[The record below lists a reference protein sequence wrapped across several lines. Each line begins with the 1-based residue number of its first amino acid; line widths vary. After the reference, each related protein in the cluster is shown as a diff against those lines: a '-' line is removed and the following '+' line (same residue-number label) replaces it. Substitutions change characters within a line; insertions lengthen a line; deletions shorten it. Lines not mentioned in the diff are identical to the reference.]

1 MQASTLL
8 ANDSDPDDDPLV
20 ITGVGNA
27 VNGSVAFNSQNNV
40 VTFTPTSGYTGT
52 ASFTYTISDGRGGT
66 DTAQVS
72 LSVGSQGVQNVFAP
86 TATPTIVTADDSGDV
101 NLGMKFQADVA
112 GSITGFRFYKGPQN
126 TGPHEAYLWTSTGT
140 LLASATFTNETASG
154 WQSVSLS
161 QEVAIQADT
170 TYVVSYHSNGFYSGD
185 GELLRK

>member
-1 MQASTLL
+1 MFAS
-8 ANDSDPDDDPLV
+8 
-20 ITGVGNA
+20 
-27 VNGSVAFNSQNNV
+27 
-40 VTFTPTSGYTGT
+40 
-52 ASFTYTISDGRGGT
+52 
-66 DTAQVS
+66 
-72 LSVGSQGVQNVFAP
+72 
-86 TATPTIVTADDSGDV
+86 TATPTIVTADDADDV

-170 TYVVSYHSNGFYSGD
+170 TYVVSYHSNGFYSATGNFFENEVSND
-185 GELLRK
+185 NLHALSSALSGGNGVYAYGASGLFPTNTFNANNYYVDVAFRPQLAA